1 MKKTT
6 KHRLT
11 AREVQTLG
19 PGKHADGG
27 GLYLIVEASGARR
40 WLFRY
45 TAGGKRREQGFGST
59 GKVSLARA
67 REKAAE
73 ATALLARGIDPLT
86 QREEQ
91 RAAEKAREA
100 GAQTF
105 GSFADA
111 WFKSSVAPGLRNQ
124 KHVAQWEVSLSDDF
138 CSALRNKPISLI
150 STEDVLAVLKPVWTT
165 RSETA
170 SRLRARL
177 ERVLDA
183 AKAAGVRA
191 DHPNPAR
198 WRGHLS
204 LMLPPP
210 AKLTRGHHKALPWE
224 NVPALMT
231 SLKVRHGV
239 TAAALRFVILTAA
252 RASEALGAKWSEID
266 LEKKVWVVPA
276 DRMKAKREHHVPIT
290 TAAMAVLEEM
300 QEHNTGEPDALV
312 FPGRGVRPMG
322 PEAFEALRQRMGGGN
337 YTTHGFR
344 SSFRDWAGDAT
355 SAPREVAEGCLAHAV
370 GNKTELAY
378 RRGDA
383 LEKRRLLLQQWAD
396 FCLGKS
402 SAEISPF
409 TSRSVKPAQEPPRP
423 RHAEPGAA
431 EVRPA

>member
-11 AREVQTLG
+11 AREVRTLE

-45 TAGGKRREQGFGST
+45 TSGGKRRDQGFGSAA
-59 GKVSLARA
+59 KVSLARA

-105 GSFADA
+105 GEFADK
-111 WFKSSVAPGLRNQ
+111 WFGASVAPGLRNE
-124 KHVAQWEVSLSDDF
+124 KHVAQWKSSLGDAY
-138 CSALRNKPISLI
+138 CGPIRNKQIALI
-150 STEDVLAVLKPVWTT
+150 GTDDVLAVLKPLWITT
-165 RSETA
+165 PETA

-183 AKAAGVRA
+183 ATVAGARP

-204 LMLPPP
+204 LMLPPA
-210 AKLTRGHHKALPWE
+210 AKLTRGHHAALPWE
-224 NVPALMT
+224 DVPALMKRLET
-231 SLKVRHGV
+231 REGV

-252 RASEALGAKWSEID
+252 RAGEALGAKWSEID
-266 LEKKVWVVPA
+266 LEKKVWIVPA

-300 QEHNTGEPDALV
+300 LEHNTGEPEALV

-322 PEAFEALRQRMGGGN
+322 PEAFEALRHRMGGGR

-396 FCLGKS
+396 FCLGKA
-402 SAEISPF
+402 SAEILPFNARSASPP
-409 TSRSVKPAQEPPRP
+409 TPPA
-423 RHAEPGAA
+423 AAGGASESA
-431 EVRPA
+431 SA

>member
-11 AREVQTLG
+11 TREVQTLG
-19 PGKHADGG
+19 PGKYADGG

-45 TAGGKRREQGFGST
+45 TAGGKRRDQGFGST
-59 GKVSLARA
+59 AKVSLARA

-124 KHVAQWEVSLSDDF
+124 KHVAQWEVSLSDAF
-138 CSALRNKPISLI
+138 CSTIRTKPISLI
-150 STEDVLAVLKPVWTT
+150 ATEDVLAVLKPVWNT
-165 RSETA
+165 RPETA
-170 SRLRARL
+170 ARLRARL

-183 AKAAGVRA
+183 ATVAGARP
-191 DHPNPAR
+191 DRPNPAR

-210 AKLTRGHHKALPWE
+210 AKLTRGHHAALPW
-224 NVPALMT
+224 NDVPALMKRLQT
-231 SLKVRHGV
+231 REGV

-252 RASEALGAKWSEID
+252 RAGEALGAKWAEID
-266 LEKKVWVVPA
+266 LEKKVWIVPA
-276 DRMKAKREHHVPIT
+276 ERMKAKREHHVPIT
-290 TAAMAVLEEM
+290 TAAMTVLEEM
-300 QEHNTGEPDALV
+300 MQHNTGEPDALV

-322 PEAFEALRQRMGGGN
+322 PEAFEALRHRMGRGG

-396 FCLGKS
+396 FCLGKA
-402 SAEISPF
+402 SAEILPFNARAVSPP
-409 TSRSVKPAQEPPRP
+409 TPPV
-423 RHAEPGAA
+423 AEGDASESA
-431 EVRPA
+431 SA